1 MEAGREQAGHP
12 TPRGQLSTLRAPR
25 TPWLLLATPLPSP
38 QDIPADLAL
47 PWVQGLG
54 DSRAGSRGE
63 HPVGAASL
71 PSPLSLV

>member
-1 MEAGREQAGHP
+1 MEVHPPFPQPAFHPAGSQASLAFLG
-12 TPRGQLSTLRAPR
+12 
-25 TPWLLLATPLPSP
+25 LLP

-54 DSRAGSRGE
+54 SPRAGSRGE
-63 HPVGAASL
+63 PPVGAASL